1 MPCAFS
7 TRGNQGTE
15 WSRPWP
21 RSTRLAPA
29 EWSSARRRLGRRVSA
44 PEPGA
49 ASCVSIWDATWRSG
63 SGCRAQRGSAVTGGF
78 DTVMAALAAGAP
90 PGWSTRNEATR
101 EVAVQGPAPRPGSG
115 HCPAHCVPA
124 PPPTR
129 VPGAGPASRVRLA
142 AAVTAPLGAGSA
154 RGAKEGAVPR
164 RSTSMPRK
172 RRPAYE
178 GHTRKARH
186 RRFRL
191 ALSGVIPARTGGIMS
206 PWRQR
211 ESLGS
216 VLARLRSAGIP
227 HAGVSRAREPPPER
241 ADGAESDLD
250 RRCRGRRR
258 QKPPPFG

>member
-15 WSRPWP
+15 WSCPWP

-78 DTVMAALAAGAP
+78 DAVEAALAAGAP

-129 VPGAGPASRVRLA
+129 VPGAGPASQVRLA

-191 ALSGVIPARTGGIMS
+191 ALSGVILHGPA
-206 PWRQR
+206 
-211 ESLGS
+211 
-216 VLARLRSAGIP
+216 A
-227 HAGVSRAREPPPER
+227 
-241 ADGAESDLD
+241 
-250 RRCRGRRR
+250 
-258 QKPPPFG
+258 